1 MENPCKFSC
10 FCHVLPP
17 PSWSSWHFR
26 WPPRRMKYGCP
37 TPGGGL
43 VQPVLVGPNQVSR
56 RCPFHHQGIYKV
68 TYQIM
73 FQLNV
78 YRHVFLH
85 LQIRQF
91 IRYADAIS
99 AISDSIKLRCDSS
112 FDRRGLGDTKQVAMK
127 LEAPLGGKSD
137 TRGEHTKQG
146 HRESVSNP
154 WWRNYNTAVLGCRWT
169 SIAGHA
175 MRFQRWKS
183 ANSMASVC
191 KA

>member
-1 MENPCKFSC
+1 MFLPCFASAILIILAFS
-10 FCHVLPP
+10 VATKEDEVWM
-17 PSWSSWHFR
+17 SNTRR
-26 WPPRRMKYGCP
+26 WVGS
-37 TPGGGL
+37 TSAGGSEPG
-43 VQPVLVGPNQVSR
+43 SR
-56 RCPFHHQGIYKV
+56 RCPLHHQGINKV
-68 TYQIM
+68 TYQLM

-127 LEAPLGGKSD
+127 LEAPLGAKSD

-175 MRFQRWKS
+175 MRFQR
-183 ANSMASVC
+183 
-191 KA
+191 